1 MNPQLSPP
9 HLQEFRGSAITDS
22 ISQLN
27 FHSTTDNEFIR
38 HWLNWEANRRWKI
51 CPFPSGWFCHTL
63 DPLTGD
69 PRFWGPFKPD
79 HPRIDPRKDKP
90 RKYEHPAGFETLALF
105 LQPDPQAWIQIAS
118 RYGLTVDLHCLAN
131 GEPRLGDQHFWGW
144 VLEHPQIPVILTE
157 GAKKAACLLSHGYVA
172 IALPGIWNGRRKGR
186 DESPEHLIPDL
197 QPFATDGRPIQ
208 FCFDFE
214 TKRKTRKA
222 VNLAIL
228 KTGRLFEQAGCLVKV
243 ITLPGPDKGVDDFI
257 IAQGSQAFQQVYD
270 RALSLQRWQWVIEHQ
285 AQQTHPIWLQINQP
299 QLPIQQLRQLQQ
311 GLIVLRSP
319 KGTGKTKVLA
329 QLTHG
334 SPKVCLLTHRIC
346 LGRNLA
352 QRTLV
357 DWKADL
363 DRGNGC
369 WIADGSRQTNRIG
382 LCVDSLLAVNWED
395 FVGGDLIIDE
405 VDQVLAHLLLSSTCN
420 RDGKRPA
427 LLARLQELIKVAG
440 RVIVASADV
449 TDAEIHY
456 LQALRGEEWPTFL
469 LHNDHQ
475 PQGYPVTLL
484 DSPSEAAIISQ
495 LLEAIQSGQKIFVT
509 TDALASSKALIKLI
523 DQIKELHP
531 QLKVMVINSETS
543 GGSNEVEFV
552 RNINQRVTDVDV
564 LISTPSL
571 ATGVS
576 VEVDHFDR
584 VFGLFYG
591 VLTDGDIAQ
600 ALARIRPP
608 IPRVLWC
615 AQRGK
620 NFSKVSKSPYPAL
633 IRQALRTQ
641 WDRET
646 RLIRTSLRP
655 DLSPLFEEEFN
666 WEKNPHIELW
676 SIYTARANGSM
687 WSLQADL
694 VSRLEA
700 EGNTVT
706 VVAAEALDPCKA
718 SIREARSQ
726 AKQAFCQAVANGR
739 KLTKQ
744 ESQSLQSQEG
754 RSPTDLYNERH
765 TKLAEFYGTE
775 EITPELVERD
785 QEGRLRGQILE
796 LEALLQGSTHTIER
810 DQDALERQAQWEQG
824 LFPPDHPCSE
834 VRRFVREQ
842 LGLLEVLDPEREYST
857 QDLQVLGEKVRQFP
871 LDVEAHLGFKVPE
884 DPKHASNGWIYRR
897 LLQQLGIKVR
907 VRREGARGHQVKLY
921 RIDPECWAFLQ
932 EILERRQQRREGIES
947 VLTPQTVTTTQAEV
961 TTQTPTPIT
970 EGGWVE
976 WLAQG
981 GQWLVQQLQASMAL
995 LRSID
1000 QSVTW
1005 LAPLQELRGC
1015 DPPQEVA
1022 HVLSV

>member
-1 MNPQLSPP
+1 MAIGTK
-9 HLQEFRGSAITDS
+9 HKQEFRDSAIRERVAH
-22 ISQLN
+22 LN
-27 FHSTTDNEFIR
+27 FQSTTDNDFIR
-38 HWLNWEANRRWKI
+38 QWLNWEPNRRWKT
-51 CPFPSGWFCHTL
+51 CPFLSGWYCHTL
-63 DPLTGD
+63 DPHTGE

-79 HPRIDPRKDKP
+79 HPRVDPRKDKL
-90 RKYEHPAGFETLALF
+90 RKYEHPAGYETLALF
-105 LQPDPQAWIQIAS
+105 LQPDLQAWTQIAS
-118 RYGLTVDLHCLAN
+118 RHGLTVDLHCLAN
-131 GEPRLGDQHFWGW
+131 GEPRQGDQHFWGW
-144 VLEHPQIPVILTE
+144 VLEHPQIPILLTE

-172 IALPGIWNGRRKGR
+172 IALPGIWNGRRKGS
-186 DESPEHLIPDL
+186 DHSPEHLIPDL
-197 QPFATDGRPIQ
+197 QPFATGGRPIQ

-214 TKRKTRKA
+214 TKRKTRRA

-228 KTGRLFEQAGCLVKV
+228 KTGRLFQQAGCPVEVL
-243 ITLPGPDKGVDDFI
+243 TLPGPDKGVDDFI
-257 IAQGSQAFQQVYD
+257 VAQGAQAFQQVYSQ
-270 RALSLQRWQWVIEHQ
+270 ALSLQRWQWLTKHQ
-285 AQQTHPIWLQINQP
+285 EQQTHPLWLQIDQP

-319 KGTGKTKVLA
+319 KGTGKTKALA

-352 QRTLV
+352 TRTLV

-405 VDQVLAHLLLSSTCN
+405 VDQVLAHLLISSTCN

-456 LQALRGEEWPTFL
+456 LQALRGEELPTYL
-469 LHNDHQ
+469 LHNDYQ

-495 LLEAIQSGQKIFVT
+495 LLEAIQSGQRLFIT
-509 TDALASSKALIKLI
+509 TDALASSKALLKLI
-523 DQIKELHP
+523 DQLKELHP
-531 QLKVMVINSETS
+531 ELRVMVINSETS
-543 GGSNEVEFV
+543 GGEDEVEFV
-552 RNINQRVTDVDV
+552 RNINQQVTEVDV

-576 VEVDHFDR
+576 VEVEHFDA
-584 VFGLFYG
+584 VYGLFYG

-620 NFSKVSKSPYPAL
+620 NFSRVSKSQHPAQ

-655 DLSPLFEEEFN
+655 DLSPLLEEEFN
-666 WEKNPHIELW
+666 WENNPHIELW

-687 WSLQADL
+687 WSLREEL
-694 VSRLEA
+694 ICRLEA

-718 SIREARSQ
+718 SIREARKQ
-726 AKQAFCQAVANGR
+726 AKQAFCEAVAQAR

-744 ESQSLQSQEG
+744 ELQSLQAQEG

-765 TKLAEFYGTE
+765 TKLAEFYCTD
-775 EITPELVERD
+775 EITPELVELD
-785 QEGRLRGQILE
+785 QDGHLRGQIVE
-796 LEALLQGSTHTIER
+796 LEALLHGSDYAVDR

-824 LFPPDHPCSE
+824 LFPPDHPCNE
-834 VRRFVREQ
+834 VRRFVREK
-842 LGLLEVLDPEREYST
+842 LGLLEVLDPEREYTSE
-857 QDLQVLGEKVRQFP
+857 DLEALGEKVRQFP
-871 LDVEAHLGFKVPE
+871 QDVEAHLGFKVPS
-884 DPKHASNGWIYRR
+884 DPEHASNGWIYRR

-907 VRREGARGHQVKLY
+907 VRRQGGRGQQVKLY
-921 RIDPECWAFLQ
+921 RIDPESWVFLK
-932 EILERRQQRREGIES
+932 EILERRQQRREGVEPVS
-947 VLTPQTVTTTQAEV
+947 TPQSVITTQVEV
-961 TTQTPTPIT
+961 DTQTPAPIT
-970 EGGWVE
+970 EGAWVE
-976 WLAQG
+976 WLVQG
-981 GQWLVQQLQASMAL
+981 GQWLVRQLQSSLAL
-995 LRSID
+995 VQSID

-1015 DPPQEVA
+1015 DPPREVN
-1022 HVLSV
+1022 HVRSN